1 MAPKAEKK
9 PAKKVAV
16 KKAGAGGKPKR
27 AASKS
32 ETYKV
37 CPLVVSSS
45 RVAER
50 HFLSCPDLPSHRLT
64 D

>member
-16 KKAGAGGKPKR
+16 KKAGASGKPKR

-37 CPLVVSSS
+37 CAPQQL
-45 RVAER
+45 
-50 HFLSCPDLPSHRLT
+50 HRGNSGRMSFF
-64 D
+64 

>member
-37 CPLVVSSS
+37 CPQQLQRG
-45 RVAER
+45 RVAGC
-50 HFLSCPDLPSHRLT
+50 HFPGLL
-64 D
+64 